1 MDIGKR
7 MEQFN
12 IAYLCAM
19 AAQVGLNPSRPD
31 VDDDSVDL
39 QLAAKGWQGGKL
51 RNPTIQ
57 LQLKCTAGANVAG
70 EVIKFALPKK
80 NYDDLRG
87 ADLICPRYLVVMHVP
102 PIDDWIQ
109 HHADHMS
116 LHHTCYWV
124 SIKGHPESEN
134 TTSVTIDVPLS
145 QRLTTESLRAL
156 LDRASQGEW
165 A

>member
-12 IAYLCAM
+12 IAYLSAM
-19 AAQVGLNPSRPD
+19 AAQAGLNSSRPD

-70 EVIKFALPKK
+70 EVIKFPLPRK

-87 ADLICPRYLVVMHVP
+87 DDLICPRYLVVMQVP
-102 PIDDWIQ
+102 PIEGWIQ
-109 HHADHMS
+109 HHPDHMS

-124 SIKGHPESEN
+124 SIKDHPATDN

-145 QRLTTESLRAL
+145 QRLTTETLKAL
-156 LDRASQGEW
+156 LDKASNGEW